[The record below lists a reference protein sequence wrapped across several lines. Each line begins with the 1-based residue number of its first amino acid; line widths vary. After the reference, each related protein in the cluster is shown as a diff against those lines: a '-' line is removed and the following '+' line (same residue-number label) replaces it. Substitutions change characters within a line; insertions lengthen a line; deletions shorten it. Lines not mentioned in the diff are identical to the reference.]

1 MALRKR
7 IGSRP
12 RARRPPTEPLVP
24 LTTTCRISRVAGAFL
39 LFVLLTSPGGS
50 ASDPG
55 AAPDDRGPAPAS
67 AALTASVSETPDVVR
82 LHIQASGDVEPGSVE
97 VRFAGRK
104 AVMLARD
111 AEGRAIRSQ
120 PLRLPAPV
128 VEEGSSAHYNADGA
142 RVIRLHKQATAQD
155 AGPRGD
161 AAAAAR

>member
-39 LFVLLTSPGGS
+39 LVGLLTSPGGS

-67 AALTASVSETPDVVR
+67 AALAALR
-82 LHIQASGDVEPGSVE
+82 IQASGDVEPGSVE

-104 AVMLARD
+104 AVVLARD

-120 PLRLPAPV
+120 PLRLPEPV
-128 VEEGSSAHYNADGA
+128 VEEGSSADYDADGA
-142 RVIRLHKQATAQD
+142 LVITLRKQATAQD
-155 AGPRGD
+155 AGPTGD
-161 AAAAAR
+161 AKAAAR

>member
-24 LTTTCRISRVAGAFL
+24 LTTTCCISRVAGAFL
-39 LFVLLTSPGGS
+39 LFVLLTFPGGS

-55 AAPDDRGPAPAS
+55 AAPDDRRPSRAS
-67 AALTASVSETPDVVR
+67 AALTASVSEPPDVVR

-128 VEEGSSAHYNADGA
+128 VEEGSSPDYDTEGA
-142 RVIRLHKQATAQD
+142 LVITLRKQATAQD
-155 AGPRGD
+155 AGPTGD
-161 AAAAAR
+161 AEAAAR

>member
-39 LFVLLTSPGGS
+39 LFVLLTSPGES

-55 AAPDDRGPAPAS
+55 ATPDDRGPAS
-67 AALTASVSETPDVVR
+67 AALAASVSETPDAVR
-82 LHIQASGDVEPGSVE
+82 LRIQASGDVEPGSVE

-104 AVMLARD
+104 AVVLARD

-120 PLRLPAPV
+120 PLRLPDPV
-128 VEEGSSAHYNADGA
+128 VEEGSSADYDADGA
-142 RVIRLHKQATAQD
+142 LVMTLRKQATAQD
-155 AGPRGD
+155 ARPTGD
-161 AAAAAR
+161 PEAAAR

>member
-39 LFVLLTSPGGS
+39 LVGLLTSPGGS

-55 AAPDDRGPAPAS
+55 AAPDDRGPATAS
-67 AALTASVSETPDVVR
+67 AALAASVSETPDAVR
-82 LHIQASGDVEPGSVE
+82 LRIQASGDVEPGSVE

-104 AVMLARD
+104 AVVLARD
-111 AEGRAIRSQ
+111 AEGRSIRSQ
-120 PLRLPAPV
+120 PLRLPAAV
-128 VEEGSSAHYNADGA
+128 LEEGSSADYHTDRALLLTL
-142 RVIRLHKQATAQD
+142 RKHATAQD
-155 AGPRGD
+155 ARPTAD
-161 AAAAAR
+161 PHATAR

>member
-39 LFVLLTSPGGS
+39 LVGLLTSPGGS

-55 AAPDDRGPAPAS
+55 AAPDDRGPAPAVL
-67 AALTASVSETPDVVR
+67 AASVSEMPDAVR
-82 LHIQASGDVEPGSVE
+82 LRIQASGDVEPGSVE

-104 AVMLARD
+104 AVVLARD

-120 PLRLPAPV
+120 PLRLPEHV
-128 VEEGSSAHYNADGA
+128 VEEGSSADYDADGA
-142 RVIRLHKQATAQD
+142 LVITLRKQATAQD
-155 AGPRGD
+155 AGPTGD
-161 AAAAAR
+161 AEAAAR